1 MAEST
6 TVLRRPWEQA
16 VDYVNSRT
24 AGPPLDLSLDVTIHF
39 HPDSPVNDVSLL
51 ERLVKDGLYRSQ
63 FETGTGNGGLT
74 AWPGGERWRWEQRM
88 FGGAYDSAPAAERPK
103 YGSLNYRRL
112 PVGGSVRFGSSHF
125 RLKHSEY
132 ERLTFCFPDSSTEP
146 EHFGTM
152 NRMPLVGVAAEYS
165 GESGLDVLDDHIEA
179 HIHGPLQLNSHI
191 AALVLDPSYRGTEV
205 EAAARRL
212 PCPVEW
218 HEGFRLSAD
227 ELEQHAEYR
236 GRTIVSAGQSIAED
250 GWLDPRT
257 VGRAVRD
264 QRFDRQT
271 LKQIWHCVARFGYN
285 WGAAGIPSPP
295 RHNN

>member
-1 MAEST
+1 MAEPM
-6 TVLRRPWEQA
+6 TVLPRPWEQA
-16 VDYVNSRT
+16 VDYVSSRT

-125 RLKHSEY
+125 RLKHSVY

-152 NRMPLVGVAAEYS
+152 NRMPLVGMATATTK
-165 GESGLDVLDDHIEA
+165 ESGLDVLDDHIEA
-179 HIHGPLQLNSHI
+179 HIHGPLTLADHVS
-191 AALVLDPSYRGTEV
+191 ALVLDPSYRGTDV
-205 EAAARRL
+205 EAAAHRL

-218 HEGFRLSAD
+218 HDGFRLRVD
-227 ELEQHAEYR
+227 ELRQHADYR
-236 GRTIVSAGQSIAED
+236 GRNVVSAGENIAED
-250 GWLDPRT
+250 GWLDPRII
-257 VGRAVRD
+257 GNAVRD